1 MDNIKPNMENYFS
14 NIHMM
19 KIFLKWKWHLVAIA
33 VIAALL
39 AAIFSSSFF
48 IKPRFKSY
56 ALVYPSNIAPY
67 SDESESE
74 QMLQW
79 LQSQDIK
86 DSVIKKF
93 NLSEHYRID
102 STYKYYHSTMQNLY
116 NKNVKI
122 SKTQWESIEIVV
134 MDADPVIAKDMV
146 LSIIDFCNAKI
157 RAIHRDKYSEVVNS
171 MGFTLNEKK
180 AQLDSIEF
188 ALSELRKNYELIDYE
203 SQAREIT
210 RGYLRT
216 VDGSNSTSINTK
228 DVLRMKENFEAK
240 SGEMAILTQRRND
253 VLRIYSEFEMVYDRA
268 VYDAAKVFTFSN
280 VITPPVIADK
290 KSYPVRWLI
299 VLYALVASM
308 FFSVVVIS
316 VIENRKINLE
326 LRKLAGNN
334 PND

>member
-19 KIFLKWKWHLVAIA
+19 NIFFRWKWHLLAIV

-39 AAIFSSSFF
+39 AAIFTSSFF

-79 LQSQDIK
+79 MLSQDIR

-93 NLSEHYRID
+93 DLSSHYEID
-102 STYKYYHSTMQNLY
+102 PSYKYYSSTMNYLY

-122 SKTQWESIEIVV
+122 NKTQWESIQIEVI
-134 MDADPVIAKDMV
+134 DTDPVIARDMV
-146 LSIIDFCNAKI
+146 MSIIDFVNQKI
-157 RAIHRDKYSEVVNS
+157 RSIHREKYHEVVIS
-171 MGFTLNEKK
+171 MGRTLENKRI
-180 AQLDSIEF
+180 QLDSIE
-188 ALSELRKNYELIDYE
+188 SELTVLRQQYELIDYE

-216 VDGSNSTSINTK
+216 VDGSNSTNINMK
-228 DVLRMKENFEAK
+228 DVIRMKENFEEKA
-240 SGEMAILTQRRND
+240 GRMAILTQRRND
-253 VLRIYSEFEMVYDRA
+253 ILRLYAEFEEVYDRA
-268 VYDAAKVFTFSN
+268 VYDTNKHFTFTN
-280 VITPPVIADK
+280 VITPPFVADK
-290 KSYPVRWLI
+290 KSYPVRWLM
-299 VLYALVASM
+299 VLYAVAASLVFA
-308 FFSVVVIS
+308 VVIIS
-316 VIENRKINLE
+316 IIENKRRILSERNL
-326 LRKLAGNN
+326 L
-334 PND
+334 